1 MFGIFSHKPLDVSN
15 LIPFTSATSFRMQ
28 WNTVP
33 RLRCG
38 PMIKREKRSK
48 NYSTIVSK
56 FYVMGMLITSSKSLD
71 VSAKMQKIGETFGV
85 CLMVV
90 FVWSNACLLL
100 FLVLLFHPFALSN
113 TAGWTMNCLT
123 ARAIFPNWPSL
134 QIMIA
139 FTGRAIIATTVPL
152 AIPNEKQWQ
161 HGLWF

>member
-33 RLRCG
+33 SLHCG
-38 PMIKREKRSK
+38 PMIKREKRFK

-71 VSAKMQKIGETFGV
+71 VLDKMQKIGETFGV

-90 FVWSNACLLL
+90 FV
-100 FLVLLFHPFALSN
+100 
-113 TAGWTMNCLT
+113 
-123 ARAIFPNWPSL
+123 
-134 QIMIA
+134 
-139 FTGRAIIATTVPL
+139 
-152 AIPNEKQWQ
+152 
-161 HGLWF
+161 